1 MMFLLQLPSDHAD
14 RRREPQIIQAHD
26 NGNRKIGTGKLAQDI
41 KTISFHFA
49 DIFIFIYWPFLRW
62 AVLLEEYSDFV
73 PLDNARKLHDSAMR
87 CL

>member
-1 MMFLLQLPSDHAD
+1 MCSAVDDVPIAIAL
-14 RRREPQIIQAHD
+14 RGPQKRTTNHF
-26 NGNRKIGTGKLAQDI
+26 GNRKIGTGKLAQDI

-49 DIFIFIYWPFLRW
+49 DIAIFIYWPFLRW

-73 PLDNARKLHDSAMR
+73 PLGNARKLHDSAMR